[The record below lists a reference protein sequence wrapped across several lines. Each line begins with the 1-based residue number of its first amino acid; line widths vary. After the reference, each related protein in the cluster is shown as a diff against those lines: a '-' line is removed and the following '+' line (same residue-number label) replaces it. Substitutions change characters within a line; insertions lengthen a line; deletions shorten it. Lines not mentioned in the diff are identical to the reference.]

1 MKAEPQKKK
10 KKCFSLKTFH
20 NLKIMGEIGNES
32 QGKEKVNYGD
42 YQNSHTTFQ
51 KCLTE
56 QGHNTLGVM

>member
-1 MKAEPQKKK
+1 M
-10 KKCFSLKTFH
+10 CFSLKTFH
-20 NLKIMGEIGNES
+20 NLKIMGEIGSES